1 MIDFLAFCVGQ
12 TVHTV
17 QLNHYRQSD
26 PCLVAADRLAEAVD
40 LDMADWWKVTGESY
54 LVRVKKEQILAAIEE
69 GTGETNLEA
78 IRTLKKSELVA
89 TAEARLAETR
99 WLPEIL
105 RR

>member
-12 TVHTV
+12 TVHAV
-17 QLNHYRQSD
+17 RLNHYRQSD

-54 LVRVKKEQILAAIEE
+54 LGRVKKEQILAAIEQ

-78 IRTLKKSELVA
+78 LRKLKKSELVA